1 MAGVSKFCS
10 LIGIRRKLNQ
20 LLHCVSVYMQFPS
33 IPASFGNS
41 RTLKDFRLGGNM
53 IYNPVPE
60 SLCRNENIN
69 GGLTKTYGCS
79 GVICPLGTYSD
90 PGHATHAD
98 GCKPCP
104 EGKTT
109 MYLGSP
115 TCVRFTEED
124 YITMFY
130 DVMAATHPHPMQRA
144 QWSSHRDK
152 DMCSWNGITCDESG
166 KVTSIGIP
174 LLGANVRP

>member
-20 LLHCVSVYMQFPS
+20 LLHCVSVYLQFPS

-174 LLGANVRP
+174 LLGVNVRP